1 MLYRGTFT
9 LPRLNAHRAVLAAAA
24 LTTLVAAALATTLV
38 VFSGQALPRSVRQGL
53 AEASGTPMIIDGPVT
68 SSDAAGYTAALHRE
82 LDGITDRYFMPQR
95 IKTLRAIRAKIIR
108 E

>member
-1 MLYRGTFT
+1 MVYRGTST

-53 AEASGTPMIIDGPVT
+53 SAASGTPAFPRRWRAPAWRC
-68 SSDAAGYTAALHRE
+68 SSRQDPRPAWPGGSAA
-82 LDGITDRYFMPQR
+82 
-95 IKTLRAIRAKIIR
+95 
-108 E
+108 